1 MGMGNGEL
9 SLLLGIETDDALISA
24 QINKIQRIL
33 KDNLKSQY
41 IDIELDEA
49 SLNKM
54 MNSVKVVDSQFDEEG
69 KALKKINRCD

>member
-41 IDIELDEA
+41 IDIELEDIEY
-49 SLNKM
+49 LYNC
-54 MNSVKVVDSQFDEEG
+54 NQEDVKDVLETIQSIEY
-69 KALKKINRCD
+69 

>member
-1 MGMGNGEL
+1 MGNDEL

-24 QINKIQRIL
+24 QINKIKRIL

-69 KALKKINRCD
+69 KALKKLTVFVC